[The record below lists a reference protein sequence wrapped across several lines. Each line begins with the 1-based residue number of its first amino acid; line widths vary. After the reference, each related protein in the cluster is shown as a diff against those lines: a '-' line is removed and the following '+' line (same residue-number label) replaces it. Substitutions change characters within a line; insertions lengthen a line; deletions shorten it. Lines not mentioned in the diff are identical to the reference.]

1 MVIRLGTIATVFVFL
16 FISCNNMDNK
26 NNDEMIND
34 SFDTTGLASN
44 VNLLAEMPSYSNLEA
59 GKSTKIE
66 RAFENAPP
74 MIPHQTTTFI
84 PITLDNNLCISCHIP
99 ENAKAI
105 GATEIPKTHFTNFRP
120 EMIQKEGLYYSN
132 AKPNE
137 IISRELGAE
146 LNMARYNCTQCHV
159 SQTNITIDIENYFMP
174 DFRNSSSKNSS
185 NLSKNIGEGVK

>member
-74 MIPHQTTTFI
+74 MIPHQTTHHQDQQD
-84 PITLDNNLCISCHIP
+84 L
-99 ENAKAI
+99 
-105 GATEIPKTHFTNFRP
+105 
-120 EMIQKEGLYYSN
+120 
-132 AKPNE
+132 
-137 IISRELGAE
+137 
-146 LNMARYNCTQCHV
+146 
-159 SQTNITIDIENYFMP
+159 
-174 DFRNSSSKNSS
+174 
-185 NLSKNIGEGVK
+185 